1 MNTRMHP
8 TEALRD
14 LVDGRV
20 TALPREALEAH
31 LSECADCRREFEMLS
46 ALKRAAVNLPRVEL
60 PQELADRI
68 AASLTQADGTAA
80 HQRIDHATRRWSRWV
95 VPMGLAAAL
104 LVAVWVWS
112 RPTSSPPQSASD
124 TAAQYVAGRL
134 AMTSTESDAR
144 ALGAF
149 FAERVSF
156 PVRVFDLGMM
166 GYTLAGGRVHALA
179 GNTSALWVYKSA
191 DGSMICQ
198 MYPGSVQALPPPAE
212 TRVNNDI
219 TFAIYHVG
227 GGTQVFW
234 QEGDIVCVL
243 ASDLPAEQVVQLAI
257 AKAMKP

>member
-1 MNTRMHP
+1 MSTQMHP

-20 TALPREALEAH
+20 TTLPRETLEAH
-31 LSECADCRREFEMLS
+31 LRECADCRREFEVLS
-46 ALKRAAVNLPRVEL
+46 GVKRAVVNLPSVNL
-60 PQELADRI
+60 PAGLADRI
-68 AASLTQADGTAA
+68 ATALIEENGVAADPSLGDAS
-80 HQRIDHATRRWSRWV
+80 RRWTRWAI
-95 VPMGLAAAL
+95 PIGLAAAL
-104 LVAVWVWS
+104 LLAAWVWS
-112 RPTSSPPQSASD
+112 RPSSSPPQSAAD
-124 TAAQYVAGRL
+124 TATAYLAGRL
-134 AMTSTESDAR
+134 PLTSTESDAG
-144 ALGAF
+144 ALGTF
-149 FAERVSF
+149 FAARVAF

-179 GNTSALWVYKSA
+179 GNTSALWVYKST

-198 MYPGSVQALPPPAE
+198 MYPGSVQALPAPAE

-219 TFAIYHVG
+219 TFSIYHLSS
-227 GGTQVFW
+227 GTQVFW